1 MEFKTKKFWK
11 EIVFDQKN
19 DLGFI
24 LLDGV
29 ELKSPNGKSLNL
41 PKIISEKVYLEWKS
55 VVDEI
60 NPQLMPFYSYSVTAV
75 DRVLTQKNYVVSQLE
90 DIFKMDLLCY
100 RSGND
105 NKLKDLQ
112 DRKWQPIMDW
122 LERKFGVQ
130 MLINYELMPKNQNE
144 DELNKSIKFVQSLD
158 HFSLAAFH
166 HIVSITGSFIL
177 GLAYYFNKC
186 DADKLF
192 ELAFIEELYQIKKW
206 GDDDLAKERREKI
219 FLELKEACMFINCL
233 PKKDY

>member
-1 MEFKTKKFWK
+1 MKFKTKKFWK
-11 EIVFDQKN
+11 KIVLNKKN

-41 PKIISEKVYLEWKS
+41 PQIISEKVYIEWKS

-122 LERKFGVQ
+122 LECKFGIK
-130 MLINYELMPKNQNE
+130 MIINYELIPKNQNE
-144 DELNKSIKFVQSLD
+144 NDLNKSIKFIESLD

-192 ELAFIEELYQIKKW
+192 ELAFIEELYQIKRW

-219 FLELKEACMFINCL
+219 FEELKEACMFINCL
-233 PKKDY
+233 PKKDF

>member
-11 EIVFDQKN
+11 EIVIDQKN

-233 PKKDY
+233 PKKEY

>member
-1 MEFKTKKFWK
+1 MKFKTKKFWK
-11 EIVFDQKN
+11 EIVLNKKN

-29 ELKSPNGKSLNL
+29 ELKSPNGNNLNL

-75 DRVLTQKNYVVSQLE
+75 DRVLTQKNYVISQLK

-122 LERKFGVQ
+122 LECKFGIK
-130 MLINYELMPKNQNE
+130 MLINYELMPSNQNE
-144 DELNKSIKFVQSLD
+144 DELNKSIKFIESLD

-192 ELAFIEELYQIKKW
+192 ELAFIEELYQIKRW

-219 FLELKEACMFINCL
+219 CLELKEACMFINCL
-233 PKKDY
+233 PKKDF

>member
-177 GLAYYFNKC
+177 GLAYYFDKC

>member
-75 DRVLTQKNYVVSQLE
+75 DRVLTQKNFVVSQLE

-177 GLAYYFNKC
+177 GLAYYFDKC

>member
-1 MEFKTKKFWK
+1 MKFKAKKFWK
-11 EIVFDQKN
+11 KIVLDKKN
-19 DLGFI
+19 DSGVI

-55 VVDEI
+55 VADEI

-75 DRVLTQKNYVVSQLE
+75 DRILTQKDYVASQLE
-90 DIFKMDLLCY
+90 NIFKMDLLCY

-105 NKLKDLQ
+105 NKLKYLQ
-112 DRKWQPIMDW
+112 DTRWQPIMDW
-122 LERKFGVQ
+122 LERKFGSK
-130 MLINYELMPKNQNE
+130 MLVNYDLMPRNQNE
-144 DELNKSIKFVQSLD
+144 DELNKSFKFIESLD

-192 ELAFIEELYQIKKW
+192 KLAFIEELYQIKKW